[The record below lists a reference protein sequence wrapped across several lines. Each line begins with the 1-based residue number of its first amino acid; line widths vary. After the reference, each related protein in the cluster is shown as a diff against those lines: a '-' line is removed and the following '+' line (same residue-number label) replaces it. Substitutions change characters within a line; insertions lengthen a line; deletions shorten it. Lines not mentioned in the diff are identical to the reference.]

1 MKTFPHARQQT
12 FLSPL
17 AEEALLCGLVCGV
30 PVVIRAKNWTAL
42 ETKLKGKHIWSLA
55 VYNLGLFKVLS

>member
-1 MKTFPHARQQT
+1 MKTFPHARQQA

-30 PVVIRAKNWTAL
+30 PVVIRAKNRMVL
-42 ETKLKGKHIWSLA
+42 ETKLKGTHTWSLA
-55 VYNLGLFKVLS
+55 VCNLGLFKVLS